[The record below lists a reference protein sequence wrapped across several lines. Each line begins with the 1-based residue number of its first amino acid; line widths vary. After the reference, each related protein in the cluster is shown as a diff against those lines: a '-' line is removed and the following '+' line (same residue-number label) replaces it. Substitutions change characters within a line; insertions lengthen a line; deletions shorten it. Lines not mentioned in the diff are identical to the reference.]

1 MIDNTTRPNIITL
14 PPQVADRIAAG
25 EVVERPAAVL
35 KELIEN
41 SIDAGATDITIVIED
56 AGRTLIKVIDN
67 GIGLTDSEMVNS
79 IGRHATSKLNQFEDL
94 ESLITFGFRGEALPS
109 IAAVSRLDIV
119 SRTRDSEVGSLL
131 RIAGGRI
138 ENQSPTAAPIG
149 TSISVGHLFYN
160 VPARRKFLK
169 SDTTEFRWIST
180 TFRYFA
186 LAFPDVSW
194 KFFRKKD
201 LIHELPRTENHRE
214 RIAGLFGDD
223 VAEELIEVNHESNW
237 LKVTGWIS
245 PPSLAQRT
253 KADQYL
259 FMNRRPI
266 VHSRMQW
273 RISDACRQYYTS
285 GGHPLYLVFLEASPE
300 QFDINVH
307 PAKKEIK
314 FADENGAVNTAWNA
328 VRRGFDDYRH
338 PEGLTASSSKKPS
351 PQPDRR
357 FMSRSFS
364 QSTESQSSQPMFSGT
379 RSREP
384 EFNPVPIRH
393 GASRA
398 VTMPFPPDKQVSHD
412 KAAATFN
419 PESFEAPAA
428 DAETG
433 EPRVW
438 QVFDMF
444 IISPLKT
451 GVVFIDQHIAHE
463 RILYEKALNA
473 INSKP
478 WNSQRLLF
486 PTTFKVTENDSQLV
500 EEAVP
505 MLKSMGFDLESVGPR
520 EYRILAVPT
529 GVKISNERDM
539 LLGIIE
545 EMHEN
550 NTAAKDPRHIL
561 AAAFACRG
569 AVKAGQPLKDE
580 EMRRLIDE
588 LFRTEDPEFCPHGR
602 PIYQVLNR
610 REIEKW
616 FDR

>member
-1 MIDNTTRPNIITL
+1 MTDKTERPNIITL

-41 SIDAGATDITIVIED
+41 SIDAGATEITIVIED

-67 GIGLTDSEMVNS
+67 GFGLTDSEMVNA
-79 IGRHATSKLNQFEDL
+79 IGRHSTSKLNRFEDL
-94 ESLITFGFRGEALPS
+94 ESLVTFGFRGEALPS
-109 IAAVSRLDIV
+109 IAAVSRMDII
-119 SRTRDSEVGSLL
+119 SRPRDAEVGSLL
-131 RIAGGRI
+131 KIAGGRI
-138 ENQSPTAAPIG
+138 ENQTLSAAQTG

-169 SDTTEFRWIST
+169 SDATEFRWIAS

-186 LAFPDVSW
+186 LAFPEISW
-194 KFFRKKD
+194 KFFRKKQ
-201 LIHELPRTENHRE
+201 LIHELPMTDNHRE

-223 VAEELIEVNHESNW
+223 VAEELIEVNHESKW

-259 FMNRRPI
+259 FMNRRHI

-273 RISDACRQYYTS
+273 RISDACRQYYSS
-285 GGHPLYLVFLEASPE
+285 GGYPLYLLFLEASPD

-314 FADENGAVNTAWNA
+314 FADENTAVNTTWNA
-328 VRRGFDDYRH
+328 VRKGFENFRH
-338 PEGLTASSSKKPS
+338 PEELAPKGTGSQP
-351 PQPDRR
+351 PQPDR
-357 FMSRSFS
+357 SFLQKS
-364 QSTESQSSQPMFSGT
+364 PPQSTNTQNG
-379 RSREP
+379 RSVFDAIQANETVS
-384 EFNPVPIRH
+384 NPVPKRH
-393 GASRA
+393 GASRP
-398 VTMPFPPDKQVSHD
+398 VTMPFSADKQVSQE
-412 KAAATFN
+412 KAAATFD
-419 PESFEAPAA
+419 PASFESPQTDYEA
-428 DAETG
+428 D

-451 GVVFIDQHIAHE
+451 GVVFIDQHVAHE
-463 RILYEKALNA
+463 RVLYEKALNA
-473 INSKP
+473 INKKP

-486 PTTFKVTENDSQLV
+486 PTTFNVSENDASLV

-505 MLKSMGFDLESVGPR
+505 MLKSMGFELELIGPR